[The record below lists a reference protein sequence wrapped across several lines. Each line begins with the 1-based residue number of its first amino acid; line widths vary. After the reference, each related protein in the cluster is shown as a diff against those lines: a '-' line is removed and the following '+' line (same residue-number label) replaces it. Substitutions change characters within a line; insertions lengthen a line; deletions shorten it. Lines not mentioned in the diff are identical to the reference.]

1 MVKSAALILL
11 FPSLMFPATAFA
23 VNIAPLGGHSVILAF
38 GDSITHGTGAD
49 AGASYPAVLEKLLG
63 VTVVN
68 AGVPGELSKEGT
80 GRLQDLL
87 EEYRPSLV
95 IICHGG
101 NDLIQGRP
109 YREISEN
116 LRKMA
121 RAVKRRAADLVVVGV
136 PEPGLPMAVPSF
148 YEEIAHETGSLF
160 EGRSLRRI
168 LLDPSLKSDL
178 IHPNAAG
185 YARLAEDLAVLIENA
200 QW

>member
-1 MVKSAALILL
+1 MARSAALALL
-11 FPSLMFPATAFA
+11 FFSLMLPATAFA

-38 GDSITHGTGAD
+38 GDSITHGTGAA

-68 AGVPGELSKEGT
+68 AGVPGELSKAGT

-121 RAVKRRAADLVVVGV
+121 RAVKQTAADLVIVGV
-136 PEPGLPMAVPSF
+136 PEPGPRMAVPPF
-148 YEEIAHETGSLF
+148 YEDVSRETGALY
-160 EGRSLRRI
+160 EGRSLRSI
-168 LLDPSLKSDL
+168 LSNSAFKSDL
-178 IHPNAAG
+178 IHPNAKG
-185 YARLAEDLAVLIENA
+185 YARLAEELAALIESA